1 MKVKIC
7 GVTRAEDARV
17 AAVLGA
23 DYVGAVLS
31 PGFGRSVSPELAAG
45 YLVGDGPTLVAVLVD
60 PGLDDAVRWA
70 RRAGAGVLQLHGEEP
85 PELLESLRNAGE
97 WSLWKAVRVAEAD
110 DVRRAV
116 ERYGPVADGLLL
128 DGRAPDGRGGGHGV
142 RFPWTAAEEA
152 RAALRGL
159 LFVAAGGLTPENVG
173 EVVRRLEPDV
183 VDVSSGVEATDGRK
197 DPDLMSAFIRNAGAV
212 RGS

>member
-1 MKVKIC
+1 VKVKIC
-7 GVTRAEDARV
+7 GVTRAEDARS

-31 PGFGRSVSPELAAG
+31 PGFGRSVTPEQAAT
-45 YLVGDGPTLVAVLVD
+45 YRSGDGPTLVAVLVD
-60 PGLDDAVRWA
+60 PAVEDAVRWA

-85 PELLESLRNAGE
+85 PALLGSLRDAAE
-97 WSLWKAVRVAEAD
+97 WSLWKAVRVAEAE

-116 ERYGPVADGLLL
+116 EAYAPVADGLLL
-128 DGRAPDGRGGGHGV
+128 DGRAHGGRGGGHGV
-142 RFPWTAAEEA
+142 RFPWAAAEEA
-152 RAALRGL
+152 RDALEGL

-183 VDVSSGVEATDGRK
+183 VDVSSGVEAGDGSK
-197 DPDLMSAFIRNAGAV
+197 DPELVSAFIRNARAA